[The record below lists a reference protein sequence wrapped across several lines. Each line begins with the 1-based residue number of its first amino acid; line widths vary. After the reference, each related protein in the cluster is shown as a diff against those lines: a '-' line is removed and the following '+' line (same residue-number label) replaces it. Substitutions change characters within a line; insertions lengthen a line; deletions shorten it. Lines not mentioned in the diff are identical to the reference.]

1 MKPELEDE
9 STDSIGGDVSAEDE
23 ASEMDAGDKV
33 RSRSPTPRSPIPE
46 GADQVDGQRPRVVKL
61 CI

>member
-1 MKPELEDE
+1 MSD
-9 STDSIGGDVSAEDE
+9 EDE

-33 RSRSPTPRSPIPE
+33 RSRSLTPRSPIPE
-46 GADQVDGQRPRVVKL
+46 GADQVDGQRPPVVKL